1 MDPKEL
7 ASKIFDSFEY
17 LKKILSN
24 RAYCDEDKIIIFD
37 DPIQI
42 VIKRDSITF
51 LVDGIEE
58 GVVTRNN
65 VVLSEKIKDE
75 AIMWLE
81 GLSSLKFRR
90 YSLKRRF
97 S

>member
-1 MDPKEL
+1 MDLREL
-7 ASKIFDSFEY
+7 ACKIFESFEY

-24 RAYCDEDKIIIFD
+24 RAYCSENEIVIFD

-42 VIKRDSITF
+42 VIKRNSITF
-51 LVDGIEE
+51 FIDGVEE
-58 GVVTRNN
+58 GIVTRDN
-65 VVLSEKIKDE
+65 VVLSERIRDE

-81 GLSSLKFRR
+81 SLSELKFKR

-97 S
+97 P